1 MRSSFSRLFVGAMS
15 KKKSNI
21 RGSEERTILSKEE
34 ERTLI
39 SAVVLNWPLSMEEV
53 VGAPVPLP
61 PPKRKGG
68 RPKAP
73 RCNEC
78 KSCHNPHW
86 KMPCEQKALLEGP
99 TESRG
104 NASSWGRATVVAEP
118 PVAPSKVAQRE
129 ALRVETLGDDRELR
143 KQLSY
148 LLKVPLGDVGRI
160 RMSPEKQPSLIDVIS
175 ILTKKNKNESSEVW
189 RKLES
194 K

>member
-1 MRSSFSRLFVGAMS
+1 M
-15 KKKSNI
+15 
-21 RGSEERTILSKEE
+21 
-34 ERTLI
+34 
-39 SAVVLNWPLSMEEV
+39 
-53 VGAPVPLP
+53 
-61 PPKRKGG
+61 
-68 RPKAP
+68 
-73 RCNEC
+73 
-78 KSCHNPHW
+78 
-86 KMPCEQKALLEGP
+86 
-99 TESRG
+99 
-104 NASSWGRATVVAEP
+104 
-118 PVAPSKVAQRE
+118 APSKVAQRE